1 MTDTTPR
8 PKKSPRKP
16 RVPLM
21 QRLRSNFLTG
31 LVIVAPLGLTAW
43 LVWTIISII
52 DDRVVPLVPAF
63 YNPATYIGNDIPGF
77 GVVIFFVFTALVG
90 ALTKGLFGRQLVKW
104 GEDLVER
111 LPLVRSIYN
120 GTKQIAETILNQSS
134 TSFKQAVLIEYPRK
148 DLWAVAFLSTDTK
161 GEIAEKLPDEA
172 VSIFLPTTPNPT
184 SGFLLFVPK
193 KDIVV
198 LDMDVEEAA
207 KLIISAGLV
216 TPPTPAERAAG
227 IKKVPQ
233 VTRSKSRAKRPA

>member
-1 MTDTTPR
+1 MAQKPSLKTTR
-8 PKKSPRKP
+8 P
-16 RVPLM
+16 RVSLM
-21 QRLRSNFLTG
+21 QRIRSHFITG

-52 DDRVVPLVPAF
+52 DDRVVPLVPSI
-63 YNPATYIGNDIPGF
+63 YNPATYLGNDVPGF
-77 GVVIFFVFTALVG
+77 GVVIFFVFTVLVG
-90 ALTKGLFGRQLVKW
+90 VLTRGLFGRQLVRW
-104 GEDLVER
+104 GENLVER

-134 TSFKQAVLIEYPRK
+134 TSFKQAVLVEYPRRGI
-148 DLWAVAFLSTDTK
+148 WAVAFLSTDTK
-161 GEIAEKLPDEA
+161 GEVAAKLETES

-193 KDIVV
+193 SDIVI

-233 VTRSKSRAKRPA
+233 VTRSRAKTKRPA